1 MKILAEAGID
11 IFCKNKNKVNVLH
24 LAVSRNHINIVE
36 MLLDSDFPL
45 DLETIDGMTAFQLAA
60 YNGHSE
66 VVRKINNYLKKHDNP
81 EFTDLILNKVNPY
94 SNLSTLAYAILNC
107 GDGGA
112 KGDQLS
118 LGKKVSDKK
127 NKPKD
132 SKAADSAEAEN
143 KKFGDYLDISK
154 QLIENGA

>member
-11 IFCKNKNKVNVLH
+11 IFCKNKNKVNVLQ

-66 VVRKINNYLKKHDNP
+66 IIRIIINYLKKQKKLDWN
-81 EFTDLILNKVNPY
+81 EIL
-94 SNLSTLAYAILNC
+94 
-107 GDGGA
+107 
-112 KGDQLS
+112 
-118 LGKKVSDKK
+118 K
-127 NKPKD
+127 N
-132 SKAADSAEAEN
+132 
-143 KKFGDYLDISK
+143 
-154 QLIENGA
+154 